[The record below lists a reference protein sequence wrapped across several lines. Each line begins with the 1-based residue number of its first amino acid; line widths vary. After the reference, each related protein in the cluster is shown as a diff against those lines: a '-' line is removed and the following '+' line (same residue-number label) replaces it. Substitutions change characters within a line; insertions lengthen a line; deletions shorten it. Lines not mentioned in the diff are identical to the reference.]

1 MRIHLRALVFF
12 AALFTISIVLAA
24 QVRVDVRLVNIIA
37 TVTDDAGRYI
47 GNLTADDFIVQE
59 DGALQKISHFSQD
72 HDVPVSVGVIL
83 DTSGSME
90 RKIRTAVDAVDRFIR
105 RTNTE
110 DEIFLMTFSSEP
122 LLRQD
127 FSNDRDKLSQSLR
140 KMWVTGGTAL
150 YDAVNEGIEKVQTG
164 RHEKRALLVIT
175 DGQDTSSVT
184 KLEGVLQN
192 IRQTEVLV
200 YAIGITPSSYS
211 QKTSRNPFNLPLPAI
226 LSGRSSRQNKRD
238 DVDMKVLHAFAENSG
253 GRAFL
258 LSENFSKRGTEIEKV
273 LTRVADEL
281 RSQYTLGYY
290 PPQSDDGQF
299 HSIQVRTTTGG
310 SVRTRKGYLADGL
323 NSVPGASVP

>member
-1 MRIHLRALVFF
+1 MRSPLRALAFF
-12 AALFTISIVLAA
+12 VALLTVCVGLSA

-37 TVTDDAGRYI
+37 TVTDEYGRYI
-47 GNLTADDFIVQE
+47 GNLTADDFVVQE
-59 DGALQKISHFSQD
+59 DGAPQKISHFSQD
-72 HDVPVSVGVIL
+72 HDVPVSVGIVL

-105 RTNTE
+105 RTNEE

-127 FSNDRDKLSQSLR
+127 FTNDRNKLSQALR

-150 YDAVNEGIEKVQTG
+150 YDAVNQAIDKVQLG
-164 RHEKRALLVIT
+164 RHEKRAILVIT
-175 DGQDTSSVT
+175 DGQDTSSVA
-184 KLEGVLQN
+184 KLDEVLQN
-192 IRQTEVLV
+192 IRQQEVLV
-200 YAIGITPSSYS
+200 YAIGISPTASS
-211 QKTSRNPFNLPLPAI
+211 QKSGLVPFNLPLPGI
-226 LSGRSSRQNKRD
+226 LSGRSSVRNRRD

-258 LSENFSKRGTEIEKV
+258 LSDGFSRRGAEIEKM

-290 PPQSDDGQF
+290 PPQPDDGRF
-299 HSIQVRTTTGG
+299 HSIQVRTRTGHP
-310 SVRTRKGYLADGL
+310 VRARQGYI
-323 NSVPGASVP
+323 ASAS